1 MKWRIIAILTV
12 VVVAA
17 LAVNALLVSRTTRQ
31 AEAFDG
37 GRVIELDGPDLNVK
51 ESGPSSDRAVVLLH
65 GYTASVEWWDRVA
78 PALVGQRVIAID
90 LVGHGGSEAP
100 RDAADYGIDGQAQ
113 AVRQA
118 LDALGV
124 RRTVLVGHSMGGR
137 VAIAVA
143 EQDPERVERVVISDT
158 PASEDLVETPA
169 LAGLACTPVIGP
181 AVDRLRSVDAV
192 TDSSLQTGFAA
203 DYRVPPLAH
212 RSLRAARRTPAYV
225 DSGDQNDE
233 QTAADRLAG
242 LGKPVLVVWGERDV
256 LTPTAAN
263 VERYRKAGLTPTI
276 IPGVGHSP
284 MVEAPGEF
292 VNAITEFIQ
301 SDRAQ

>member
-1 MKWRIIAILTV
+1 MKWRIIAIVTV

-17 LAVNALLVSRTTRQ
+17 LAVNALLVSRTTRP

-37 GRVIELDGPDLNVK
+37 GRVLELDGPDLNVK
-51 ESGPSSDRAVVLLH
+51 ESGPPGDRAVVLLH
-65 GYTASVEWWDRVA
+65 GYSASVQWWDRVA
-78 PALVGQRVIAID
+78 AALPGRRVIAID

-100 RDAADYGIDGQAQ
+100 RDAAEYGIDGQAE
-113 AVRQA
+113 AVRHA

-124 RRTVLVGHSMGGR
+124 RHAVLVGHSMGGH

-143 EQDPERVERVVISDT
+143 EQDTERVERVVISDT
-158 PASEDLVETPA
+158 PAAADLVETPV

-181 AVDRLRSVDAV
+181 AVDRLRPVDAI

-203 DYRVPPLAH
+203 EHEVPPLAH
-212 RSLRAARRTPAYV
+212 RSLEQLTHV
-225 DSGDQNDE
+225 GVCHSGDQNDE
-233 QTAADRLAG
+233 RAAADRLAG
-242 LGKPVLVVWGERDV
+242 LGKPVLVVWGEQDV

-263 VERYRKAGLTPTI
+263 VERYRQAGLTPII
-276 IPGVGHSP
+276 IPKVGHSP

-292 VNAITEFIQ
+292 VNAITEFIAPG
-301 SDRAQ
+301 SAN

>member
-31 AEAFDG
+31 AEVFDG

-51 ESGPSSDRAVVLLH
+51 ESGPPGDRAVVLLH
-65 GYTASVEWWDRVA
+65 GYSASVEWWDRVA

-100 RDAADYGIDGQAQ
+100 RDAANYGIDGQAE

-124 RRTVLVGHSMGGR
+124 RRTVLVGHSMGGL

-158 PASEDLVETPA
+158 PASEDLVETLA

-203 DYRVPPLAH
+203 EYRVPPLAH
-212 RSLRAARRTPAYV
+212 RSLEQLTHTGV
-225 DSGDQNDE
+225 CHSGDQNDE
-233 QTAADRLAG
+233 QTAADRLVG

-284 MVEAPGEF
+284 MIEAPGEF
-292 VNAITEFIQ
+292 VNAITEFI
-301 SDRAQ
+301 APGAVN

>member
-51 ESGPSSDRAVVLLH
+51 ESGPSGDRAVVLLH
-65 GYTASVEWWDRVA
+65 GYSASVEWWDRVA

-100 RDAADYGIDGQAQ
+100 RDAANYGIDGQAE

-124 RRTVLVGHSMGGR
+124 RRTVLVGHSMGGL

-181 AVDRLRSVDAV
+181 AVDRLRPVDAV

-203 DYRVPPLAH
+203 EYPVPPLAH
-212 RSLRAARRTPAYV
+212 RSLEQLTHAGVCRLRRSERRAA
-225 DSGDQNDE
+225 
-233 QTAADRLAG
+233 AADRLAG

-263 VERYRKAGLTPTI
+263 VERYRNAGLTPTI
-276 IPGVGHSP
+276 IPGAGHSP

-292 VNAITEFIQ
+292 VDAITEFIQ
-301 SDRAQ
+301 PDRAQ